1 MIIGNMRRK
10 QDRYCYLPDG
20 NMVVALTTF
29 GVSTLLAEV
38 VGVGPL
44 DVLAARNSSL
54 LLEPLPDCGPVCEET
69 DKGLEIPEEGGIFT
83 GGLIGTPSS
92 PDANFELGIGTSD

>member
-1 MIIGNMRRK
+1 M
-10 QDRYCYLPDG
+10 
-20 NMVVALTTF
+20 TTF

-44 DVLAARNSSL
+44 DVLAVRNSSL
-54 LLEPLPDCGPVCEET
+54 QTEPLPDCGPVWEET
-69 DKGLEIPEEGGIFT
+69 DKGLEIAKKGGIFT

-92 PDANFELGIGTSD
+92 SDTNFELGA